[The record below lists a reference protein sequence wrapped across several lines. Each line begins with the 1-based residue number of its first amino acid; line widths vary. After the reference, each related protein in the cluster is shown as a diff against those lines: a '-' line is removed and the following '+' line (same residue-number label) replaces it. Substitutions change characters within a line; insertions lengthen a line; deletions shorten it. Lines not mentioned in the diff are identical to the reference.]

1 MLISTPTYKTF
12 IMMYKVYLPFKQIIF
27 EQLGGVSSLHNLQ
40 NIFIAFT
47 KYIFLYCWQPLM
59 VYVWSVYFIYKYSC
73 L

>member
-27 EQLGGVSSLHNLQ
+27 EQLGGVSSLHTLQ

-47 KYIFLYCWQPLM
+47 KYKIYIFVLLATLNGLCVECVFY
-59 VYVWSVYFIYKYSC
+59 I
-73 L
+73 